1 MQALTEQVAVIT
13 GATSGIGKAI
23 ALGLATQ
30 GAKLCLVGRKRET
43 LEAVAATARKTAP
56 TVLSYPTDLTIDE
69 DVVKLK
75 TDLERDL
82 GRADLLVHS
91 AGAFSM
97 GLLQKASVTELDW
110 LYRANVRAPYVL
122 TQALLP
128 LLLSSQGQ
136 IVFINSSVIMQA
148 RANIGQFAATQ
159 HAIKAIADSLREEVN
174 PLQVRVLSVFPGRT
188 ATPRQAI
195 IHEME
200 GKPYCPER
208 LMQPEDIAAVVINA
222 LSLPQSAEV
231 TDISL
236 RPFAKPIQ
244 SNH

>member
-1 MQALTEQVAVIT
+1 
-13 GATSGIGKAI
+13 
-23 ALGLATQ
+23 
-30 GAKLCLVGRKRET
+30 
-43 LEAVAATARKTAP
+43 
-56 TVLSYPTDLTIDE
+56 
-69 DVVKLK
+69 
-75 TDLERDL
+75 
-82 GRADLLVHS
+82 
-91 AGAFSM
+91 M